1 MELSMKPSKLAFI
14 LVCALSLCAE
24 DNKLTI
30 YMGGKPAATE
40 TYSVEKSDNK
50 IEISGTGNAVL
61 GTMKVSIDKF
71 DLIEDSKF
79 QPVSVDAKATMGQM
93 KMAHLVAFAE
103 GKAKDEITMG
113 QGTKTKE
120 SDIHPDA
127 LVINSTLPLFAWSI
141 LAMRAK
147 VDSSDPQTFYAY
159 IIGQG
164 ENPVSVISKGL
175 ENVEFA
181 GQKADL
187 NHLIVTFK
195 QSAAGDPVT
204 ADLWMNDARR
214 IIKIAVPA
222 QSVEA
227 YQDGYA
233 PIPKPEVPDKETK
246 PQG

>member
-1 MELSMKPSKLAFI
+1 MKLSKLACL
-14 LVCALSLCAE
+14 LVCALSLRAE

-30 YMGGKPAATE
+30 YMGGKPTANE
-40 TYSVEKSDNK
+40 TYSVDKSDGK
-50 IEISGTGNAVL
+50 IEVTGTAHAQI

-71 DLIEDSKF
+71 DLVEDGKF

-93 KMAHLVAFAE
+93 KMAHAVTFAD

-120 SDIHPDA
+120 DAIHPDA
-127 LVINSTLPLFAWSI
+127 LVINSTLPMFAWSI
-141 LAMRAK
+141 LAFRAK

-159 IIGQG
+159 VIGQG
-164 ENPVSVISKGL
+164 ENPVTVVSKGV

-187 NHLIVTFK
+187 NHLVVTFK
-195 QSAAGDPVT
+195 QSAAGEPVT
-204 ADLWMNDARR
+204 ADLWVNDARR

-233 PIPKPEVPDKETK
+233 PLPKAEVPDKETK
-246 PQG
+246 PQ

>member
-1 MELSMKPSKLAFI
+1 MKLSKLTCW

-30 YMGGKPAATE
+30 YMGGKPSATE
-40 TYSVEKSDNK
+40 TYSVEKTDGK
-50 IEISGTGNAVL
+50 IEVSGTANAVL

-71 DLIEDSKF
+71 DLVEDAKF
-79 QPVSVDAKATMGQM
+79 QPISVDAKATMGQM
-93 KMAHLVAFAE
+93 KMAHVVTFGD

-113 QGTKTKE
+113 QGTKVKE

-141 LAMRAK
+141 LALRAK
-147 VDSSDPQTFYAY
+147 VDTSDPQTFNAY

-164 ENPVSVISKGL
+164 ENPVSVISKGV
-175 ENVEFA
+175 ENVEFE
-181 GQKADL
+181 GKKADL
-187 NHLIVTFK
+187 NHLVVTFK

-214 IIKIAVPA
+214 IIKIAAPA

-227 YQDGYA
+227 HQDGFA
-233 PIPKPEVPDKETK
+233 PLPKSEVPDKAGK
-246 PQG
+246 PQ